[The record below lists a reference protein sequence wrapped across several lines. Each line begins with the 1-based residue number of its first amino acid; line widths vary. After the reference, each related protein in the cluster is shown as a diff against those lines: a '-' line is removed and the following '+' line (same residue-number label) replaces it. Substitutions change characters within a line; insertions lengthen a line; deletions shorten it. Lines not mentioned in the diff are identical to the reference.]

1 MNVTQEIRENW
12 KKLKGMSRKERASYI
27 WTYYKFPILALVA
40 ILVIVQLKNI
50 NV

>member
-27 WTYYKFPILALVA
+27 WIYYKFPILALVLA
-40 ILVIVQLKNI
+40 FCVLFS
-50 NV
+50 